1 MTALV
6 FIIFLNNLDTK
17 RENKRM
23 KIDFATGIK
32 EKPNSKRMTTPGSSY
47 YNILYNKQ
55 KYYHRI
61 FFKSSP
67 VVKVPS
73 GMKKAPTIIAT
84 AVANLKNQNL
94 RQKEMYL

>member
-1 MTALV
+1 MAS
-6 FIIFLNNLDTK
+6 F
-17 RENKRM
+17 
-23 KIDFATGIK
+23 
-32 EKPNSKRMTTPGSSY
+32 TTS
-47 YNILYNKQ
+47 KQ
-55 KYYHRI
+55 KYHRI

-94 RQKEMYL
+94 RQKEM